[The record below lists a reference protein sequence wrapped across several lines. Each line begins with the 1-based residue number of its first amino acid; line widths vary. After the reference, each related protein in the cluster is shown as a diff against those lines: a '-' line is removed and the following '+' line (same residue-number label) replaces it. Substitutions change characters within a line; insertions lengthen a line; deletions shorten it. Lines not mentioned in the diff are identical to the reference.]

1 MIYTIVVNSLLI
13 FGIHAITRP
22 GMLLPMLPSYCRK
35 PIIYIISRG
44 NEDCSEDS
52 IYFKAVRISNFIM
65 KPLFDCPPCMASV
78 WGIPFALLHPLS
90 IWTLVYLFALSGFN
104 YIIMKIISK

>member
-1 MIYTIVVNSLLI
+1 
-13 FGIHAITRP
+13 
-22 GMLLPMLPSYCRK
+22 MLLYK
-35 PIIYIISRG
+35 PYRVFYRFLLKRLLVKYNDDAEKTGETAS
-44 NEDCSEDS
+44 
-52 IYFKAVRISNFIM
+52 FIL

-104 YIIMKIISK
+104 YIVMKIISK